1 MHSRQ
6 DYSHNDHKDIE
17 LLIMLSRIV
26 TVNCSI
32 SLVLQISSRRRF
44 TKMGVHTFLILFLTI
59 YYHIT

>member
-26 TVNCSI
+26 TINCSI
-32 SLVLQISSRRRF
+32 GLVVQISSGRRF
-44 TKMGVHTFLILFLTI
+44 TKMGVHIFLILFLTI